1 MTSSLKI
8 ASVEILTNVKDK
20 NKMIDLLKEEN
31 EPFGLTKFQPLVL
44 DQEFFVNAN
53 DDLTHI

>member
-8 ASVEILTNVKDK
+8 ASIELLTNVADK
-20 NKMIDLLKEEN
+20 NKKIDMLKEEN